1 MSGNT
6 NTAANT
12 MDGLQQ
18 RLLEQE
24 LDMQLAMLRQE
35 TPPSTLFED
44 TTTRRQDVANMGK
57 SNSAFVPPTQESSSA
72 SKEEKQPLQ
81 SIFHSAEV
89 ELGNEEALLGH
100 NTESVA
106 EAFVICTALMAVFVA
121 PTLF

>member
-44 TTTRRQDVANMGK
+44 TTRGKDNVATMGK
-57 SNSAFVPPTQESSSA
+57 SNSAFVPPIQESSF
-72 SKEEKQPLQ
+72 SKEEKQPRQ

>member
-1 MSGNT
+1 MSGNA

-57 SNSAFVPPTQESSSA
+57 SNSAFVPPIQESSSA
-72 SKEEKQPLQ
+72 SKVEKQPLQ

>member
-1 MSGNT
+1 MSGNA

-24 LDMQLAMLRQE
+24 LDMQLSMLRQE

-44 TTTRRQDVANMGK
+44 TTRGKDVATMGK